1 MRASGAD
8 DPSQSSASL
17 AGRVACE
24 RNRGAI
30 QPMEATMRTKT
41 MLMVIAA
48 LALGIVGAVSTAQA
62 RGGGGVK
69 PCDLSGV
76 NPVFHKAIFR
86 NAERA
91 AQYGFVK
98 GQDGNWQVDPKLCG
112 R

>member
-1 MRASGAD
+1 MIRKKV
-8 DPSQSSASL
+8 L
-17 AGRVACE
+17 
-24 RNRGAI
+24 I
-30 QPMEATMRTKT
+30 T
-41 MLMVIAA
+41 IAA
-48 LALGIVGAVSTAQA
+48 LALGITGAVSTAQA

-69 PCDLSGV
+69 ECDLSGV

-98 GQDGNWQVDPKLCG
+98 GLDGNWQVDPKRCG